1 MFGQFSSN
9 IVRFFI
15 RKRLLFLL
23 LLGGIIAFLI
33 LGLNR
38 LKIEEDLYSVFP
50 DGKEY
55 REFSQILQKNN
66 LNKQIVF
73 SVNVGEDEEQTLDQ
87 LDQIVID
94 LEKNFSSE
102 IGDFI
107 VYRSVDEKALIS
119 YLQSSSIIQFS
130 AADYEKISQKLSV
143 DSIEK
148 ALSKAAER
156 LEGAN
161 GFFLRSIIAKDPLG
175 LTNTKLSQLNPM
187 SDSSSYLIK
196 DGLVYTKDEKKILF
210 FATLKI
216 DLKNTDLLTKFNTKL
231 SDHTDNV
238 NEELGEN
245 TFDYFGTFQI
255 AAENAIQ
262 VKKDTSTTTYISL
275 GLILLLLVL
284 YYRSILAPF
293 YFILPAVFGMLCG
306 GGLVG
311 YLDPEIS
318 AISLA
323 TSSVLLGIVLDYSF
337 HFFTHYKHSGDLL
350 ETIREISAPMI
361 IGSFTTVA
369 ALAALM
375 FTDSVVLQ
383 DFGLIALCVLSG
395 SVIFTIYFLP
405 VIIHI
410 LRIKIPETKEGR
422 ISTIVGKSFV
432 RISIFLIT
440 IITLFFLFKGLNLS
454 FDADLNN
461 LSYHSDALK
470 KKEEFFTGINPVKE
484 KKLYLIASAPSV
496 EDAKE
501 LNAKIYA
508 LAIANKEQFGISE
521 LVSTAPYLIPK
532 ERLENAQKTW
542 KTYWFNKKDSVERL
556 IKTAGKQ
563 YHFSDQAFTPFYAWM
578 NDGSVN
584 QALGNELSDDLGLS
598 KFEYTDNGETTYI
611 TSIVL
616 DRDHLSE
623 CKEAFRNIDGAYILD
638 IADMTE
644 KMLNSVQNDF
654 NYLLL
659 FSSLLVFISLLVV
672 YGRIELALFAFFPMV
687 LGWIWILGLSDLL
700 DLKFNFVNIVIAT
713 FIFGLGD
720 DFSIFATDGLIQ
732 RYKTGTDIL
741 KSYRSAII
749 LSGITTIIG
758 TGALYFAKHPAIHSI
773 ALISVVGISCILFI
787 TLYLQPLIFNFFV
800 TNRVKKGKVP
810 VTFFNLIYSTFLFTY
825 FFVGSILLNIF
836 LIFFILPFPASKTK
850 KRAFLNYLVSKLAKS
865 TLYIGVHVKKRVL
878 HPERLDFSKPSIIV
892 ANHSSFLDILLVI
905 MLHPKSI
912 IMVKSW
918 VYNSPVFGLF
928 IRYAGYPF
936 AEEGAETNLEF
947 IKERIA
953 EGYSIVVFPEGTRSV
968 DGEIKR
974 FHKGAFFIAKELG
987 LDIQPILLIGAH
999 EVNPKNDILISKSHL
1014 IVLPLDRISSPPE
1027 ETYSQL
1033 TKRVTVLMRS
1043 AFLEGK
1049 RTHAKTD
1056 FWQSELLKNY
1066 VLKGPILEWYV
1077 RVKWMLEKKNFE
1089 YYDELIGERKRIYDL
1104 GCGYGYLSYYLHYRD
1119 LDRKITAVDYDAE
1132 KISVAANG
1140 MRKNNH
1146 LSFVSG
1152 DVRTFNF
1159 EPMDVIFLNDVL
1171 HYLPK
1176 PDQDALL
1183 LEIAEK
1189 LNDNGILFIRDGIKE
1204 MEAKFKKTKLTEF
1217 LSTKL
1222 FKFNKISND
1231 LEFISEVDMAAFAAK
1246 NGFTMEK
1253 IEHSKTTS
1261 NVLLILRLTS
1271 LKHTTNLQQ
1280 QQQPCG

>member
-15 RKRLLFLL
+15 QKRLLFLL

-33 LGLNR
+33 LGIQR

-55 REFSQILQKNN
+55 QEFSQILQKNN

-73 SVNVGEDEEQTLDQ
+73 SLNVGEDEEATLEQ
-87 LDQIVID
+87 LDQIVGE
-94 LEKNFSSE
+94 LEKKFTKE
-102 IGDFI
+102 IGDFV
-107 VYRSVDEKALIS
+107 VYRTVDEKTLIS
-119 YLQSSSIIQFS
+119 YLQSSAIVHLND
-130 AADYEKISQKLSV
+130 ADYKQFTQKLSS
-143 DSIEK
+143 DSIK
-148 ALSKAAER
+148 SAIAKAAER
-156 LEGAN
+156 LEGSN

-175 LTNTKLSQLNPM
+175 LTNSKLAQLNPM

-216 DLKNTDLLTKFNTKL
+216 DLKNTALLTEFNEKL
-231 SDHTDNV
+231 STHTSKV
-238 NEELGEN
+238 NSKLGKS

-262 VKKDTSTTTYISL
+262 VKKDTSTTTYVSL
-275 GLILLLLVL
+275 GLILILLVV
-284 YYRSILAPF
+284 YYRSFLAPF

-350 ETIREISAPMI
+350 ETVREISAPMI

-395 SVIFTIYFLP
+395 SVLFTIFFLP
-405 VIIHI
+405 VIIQT
-410 LRIKIPETKEGR
+410 LRIKIPETKR
-422 ISTIVGKSFV
+422 RNTSNKVSKTFV
-432 RISIFLIT
+432 RISIAVIS
-440 IITLFFLFKGLNLS
+440 IITFFFLYKGFNLS

-461 LSYHSDALK
+461 LSFHSEELK
-470 KKEEFFTGINPVKE
+470 QKEEFFTGINPAEE
-484 KKLYLIASAPSV
+484 KKLYIIASSRSL
-496 EDAKE
+496 EEAKE
-501 LNAKIYA
+501 INAKIYSV
-508 LAIANKEQFGISE
+508 AIENKQAFGISE
-521 LVSTAPYLIPK
+521 LVSTAPYSVPEKQLRSAKI
-532 ERLENAQKTW
+532 EWENFWST
-542 KTYWFNKKDSVERL
+542 KKDSVEML
-556 IKTAGKQ
+556 IKTIGKD
-563 YHFSDQAFTPFYAWM
+563 HNFSTSAFQAFYSWM
-578 NDGSVN
+578 NNGEISSSLGS
-584 QALGNELSDDLGLS
+584 ELSSELGLN
-598 KFEYTDNGETTYI
+598 KFKYDEDSETTFI

-616 DRDHLSE
+616 DRSQIDS
-623 CKEAFRNIDGAYILD
+623 CKKAFRQIEGAYILD
-638 IADMTE
+638 IADITE
-644 KMLNSVQNDF
+644 KMLNSVQSDF
-654 NYLLL
+654 NYLLM

-687 LGWIWILGLSDLL
+687 LGWIWILGLTNLL

-720 DFSIFATDGLIQ
+720 DFSIFTTDGLIQ

-741 KSYRSAII
+741 KSYRSAIV

-773 ALISVVGISCILFI
+773 ALISVVGISSILLI

-810 VTFFNLIYSTFLFTY
+810 VTFFNLIFSSFLFTY
-825 FFVGSILLNIF
+825 FFVGSILLTLF
-836 LIFFILPFPASKTK
+836 LILFILPFPAPKPK
-850 KRAFLNYLVSKLAKS
+850 KRAFLNFLVSKLAKS
-865 TLYIGVHVKKRVL
+865 TLYLGVHVKKRVL
-878 HPERLDFSKPSIIV
+878 DPEKLDFSKPSVIV

-905 MLHPKSI
+905 MLHPKVI

-936 AEEGAETNLEF
+936 AEEGAETNIEF
-947 IKERIA
+947 IKKRVE

-968 DGEIKR
+968 DGQIKR
-974 FHKGAFFIAKELG
+974 FHKGAFYIAKELK

-999 EVNPKNDILISKSHL
+999 EVNPKNDILISKGQL
-1014 IVLPLDRISSPPE
+1014 IVLPLDRISSPVD
-1027 ETYSQL
+1027 ETYTQL
-1033 TKRVTVLMRS
+1033 TKRVLQLMREEFEKGRRQH
-1043 AFLEGK
+1043 ANADFLE
-1049 RTHAKTD
+1049 
-1056 FWQSELLKNY
+1056 SIIVKNY

-1077 RVKWMLEKKNFE
+1077 RVKWMLEKRNFE
-1089 YYDELIGERKRIYDL
+1089 YYDHLIGERTNIYDF
-1104 GCGYGYLSYYLHYRD
+1104 GCGYGYLSYYLHYREPK
-1119 LDRKITAVDYDAE
+1119 RVITAVDYDAE
-1132 KISVAANG
+1132 KISVALHGIKMN
-1140 MRKNNH
+1140 MN
-1146 LSFVSG
+1146 LSFLSADIRAFDFQAA
-1152 DVRTFNF
+1152 DV
-1159 EPMDVIFLNDVL
+1159 VFLNDVL

-1176 PDQDALL
+1176 SDQDAV
-1183 LEIAEK
+1183 LEAIAEK
-1189 LNDNGILFIRDGIKE
+1189 LNENGILFIRDGIKE
-1204 MEAKFKKTKLTEF
+1204 MESRFKKTKITEF
-1217 LSTKL
+1217 LSTRL
-1222 FKFNKISND
+1222 FKFNKVTNN
-1231 LEFISEVDMAAFAAK
+1231 LEFISEIDMATFAVK
-1246 NGFTMEK
+1246 HGFTMEK

-1261 NVLLILRLTS
+1261 NVLLILR
-1271 LKHTTNLQQ
+1271 KGTNER
-1280 QQQPCG
+1280 GNREI

>member
-15 RKRLLFLL
+15 KKRLLFLL
-23 LLGGIIAFLI
+23 LLGGIVAFLI
-33 LGLNR
+33 LGVKR

-55 REFSQILQKNN
+55 QEFSQILQKNN

-73 SVNVGEDEEQTLDQ
+73 SVNVGDDEEQTLDQ
-87 LDQIVID
+87 LDQIVSD
-94 LEKNFSSE
+94 LEKNFSKE
-102 IGDFI
+102 IGDLV
-107 VYRSVDEKALIS
+107 VYRSVDEKALIT
-119 YLQSSSIIQFS
+119 YLQSSSILHLN
-130 AADYEKISQKLSV
+130 AADYDEISLRLSK
-143 DSIEK
+143 DSIAK
-148 ALSKAAER
+148 AISKAAER
-156 LEGAN
+156 LEGSN

-175 LTNTKLSQLNPM
+175 LTNKKLSQLNPV
-187 SDSSSYLIK
+187 SDSSAYLIK

-210 FATLKI
+210 FGTLKI
-216 DLKNTDLLTKFNTKL
+216 DLKNTDLLTEFNTKL
-231 SDHTDNV
+231 SEHTAKV
-238 NEELGEN
+238 NQELGN
-245 TFDYFGTFQI
+245 NVFDYFGTFQI

-262 VKKDTSTTTYISL
+262 VKKDTSTTTYVSL

-284 YYRSILAPF
+284 YYRSILAPL
-293 YFILPAVFGMLCG
+293 YFILPALFGMLCG

-350 ETIREISAPMI
+350 ETVREISAPMI
-361 IGSFTTVA
+361 VGSFTTVA

-395 SVIFTIYFLP
+395 SVIFTIFFLP
-405 VIIHI
+405 VVIKT
-410 LRIKIPETKEGR
+410 LRIKLPETKEGTSAR
-422 ISTIVGKSFV
+422 KVSKTFV
-432 RISIFLIT
+432 RVSLTAISVIT
-440 IITLFFLFKGLNLS
+440 FIFLFKGFNLS

-461 LSYHSDALK
+461 LSYHSEALK
-470 KKEEFFTGINPVKE
+470 QKEEFFTGINPAEE
-484 KKLYLIASAPSV
+484 KKLYLIASSKSI
-496 EDAKE
+496 EEAKE
-501 LNAKIYA
+501 INAKIYA
-508 LAIANKEQFGISE
+508 LAIANKEQFRISE
-521 LVSTAPYLIPK
+521 LVSTAPYLIPEK
-532 ERLENAQKTW
+532 RLDSAKKTW
-542 KTYWFNKKDSVERL
+542 ENYWLNKKDSIEPL
-556 IKTAGKQ
+556 IRAAGKQ
-563 YHFSDQAFTPFYAWM
+563 HHFSDIAFTPFYNWM
-578 NDGSVN
+578 SNGYIN
-584 QALGNELSDDLGLS
+584 QTLGNELSNDLGLS
-598 KFEYTDNGETTYI
+598 KFQYTDNGETTYI

-616 DRDHLSE
+616 DRDHLAA
-623 CKEAFRNIDGAYILD
+623 CKEAFRQVDGAYILD
-638 IADMTE
+638 IADITE

-687 LGWIWILGLSDLL
+687 LGWIWILGLSNLL

-720 DFSIFATDGLIQ
+720 DFSIFTTDGLIQ

-825 FFVGSILLNIF
+825 FFVGSVLLNIF
-836 LIFFILPFPASKTK
+836 LIIFILPFPAAKSK

-865 TLYIGVHVKKRVL
+865 TLYIGIHVKKRVL
-878 HPERLDFSKPSIIV
+878 HPEKLDFSRPSVIV

-905 MLHPKSI
+905 MLHPKAI

-968 DGEIKR
+968 DGQIKR

-1014 IVLPLDRISSPPE
+1014 IVLPLDRVSSPAE
-1027 ETYSQL
+1027 ETYTQL
-1033 TKRVTVLMRS
+1033 TKRVALLMRS
-1043 AFLEGK
+1043 AFNEGK
-1049 RTHAKTD
+1049 RTHAKAD

-1089 YYDELIGERKRIYDL
+1089 FYDELIGERKTIYDF
-1104 GCGYGYLSYYLHYRD
+1104 GCGYGYLSYYLHYRN
-1119 LDRKITAVDYDAE
+1119 LDREITAVDYDAE
-1132 KISVAANG
+1132 KISVALHG
-1140 MRKNNH
+1140 IKKNMH
-1146 LSFVSG
+1146 LSFVAA
-1152 DVRTFNF
+1152 DVRTFNY
-1159 EPMDVIFLNDVL
+1159 EPMDVVFLNDVL
-1171 HYLPK
+1171 HYIAK
-1176 PDQDALL
+1176 ADQDAV
-1183 LEIAEK
+1183 LEAIAEK
-1189 LNDNGILFIRDGIKE
+1189 LNANGILFIRDGIKE
-1204 MEAKFKKTKLTEF
+1204 MEAKFKKTKFTEF

-1222 FKFNKISND
+1222 FKFNKTTND

-1246 NGFTMEK
+1246 HGFTMEK

-1261 NVLLILRLTS
+1261 NVLLILR
-1271 LKHTTNLQQ
+1271 KGTNER
-1280 QQQPCG
+1280 GN

>member
-9 IVRFFI
+9 SVRFFI
-15 RKRLLFLL
+15 KKRLLFLL
-23 LLGGIIAFLI
+23 LLGGIVAFLI
-33 LGLNR
+33 SGIQR

-55 REFSQILQKNN
+55 QEFSQILQKNN

-73 SVNVGEDEEQTLDQ
+73 SLNVGQDEEETLDQ
-87 LDQIVID
+87 LDQIVGD
-94 LEKNFSSE
+94 LEKTFSKE
-102 IGDFI
+102 IGDFV
-107 VYRSVDEKALIS
+107 VYRTVDEKALIH
-119 YLQSSSIIQFS
+119 YLQSSAILHLDS
-130 AADYEKISQKLSV
+130 ADYLNITKRLTK
-143 DSIEK
+143 DSIQSAIAK
-148 ALSKAAER
+148 TANR
-156 LEGAN
+156 LEGSN
-161 GFFLRSIIAKDPLG
+161 GFFLRSIVAKDPLG
-175 LTNTKLSQLNPM
+175 LTNDKLAELNPM
-187 SDSSSYLIK
+187 RDSSSYLIK

-216 DLKNTDLLTKFNTKL
+216 DLKNTALLSAFNSKL
-231 SDHTDNV
+231 SAHTSKV
-238 NEELGEN
+238 NSKIGHKTL
-245 TFDYFGTFQI
+245 DYFGTFQI

-262 VKKDTSTTTYISL
+262 VKKDTSTTTYVSL

-293 YFILPAVFGMLCG
+293 YFILPALFGMLCG
-306 GGLVG
+306 GGMVG
-311 YLDPEIS
+311 YLNPEIS

-350 ETIREISAPMI
+350 ETVREISAPMI

-395 SVIFTIYFLP
+395 SVIFTIFFLP
-405 VIIHI
+405 VIVHT
-410 LRIKIPETKEGR
+410 LRIKLPETKEATTSR
-422 ISTIVGKSFV
+422 KVSKTFV
-432 RISIFLIT
+432 RISLFAIT
-440 IITLFFLFKGLNLS
+440 IITFIFLYKGFNLS

-461 LSYHSDALK
+461 LSYHSDELK
-470 KKEEFFTGINPVKE
+470 QKEEFFTGINPEKE
-484 KKLYLIASAPSV
+484 KKLYIIASSNSI
-496 EDAKE
+496 EKAKE
-501 LNAKIYA
+501 INAKIYST
-508 LAIANKEQFGISE
+508 AIANRENFAISE
-521 LVSTAPYLIPK
+521 LVSTAPYLVPEK
-532 ERLENAQKTW
+532 QW
-542 KTYWFNKKDSVERL
+542 KSAKIQWESYWLTKKDSVETL
-556 IKTAGKQ
+556 IKTLGKN
-563 YHFSDQAFTPFYAWM
+563 HNFSATAFNPFYSWM
-578 NDGSVN
+578 NDGTIDTAMGS
-584 QALGNELSDDLGLS
+584 ELSSELGLS
-598 KFEYTDNGETTYI
+598 KFQYVENGETTFI

-616 DRDHLSE
+616 DRTQINS
-623 CKEAFRNIDGAYILD
+623 CKDAFRQIDGVYILD
-638 IADMTE
+638 IADITE

-687 LGWIWILGLSDLL
+687 LGWIWILGLTNLL

-720 DFSIFATDGLIQ
+720 DFSIFTTDGLVQ

-758 TGALYFAKHPAIHSI
+758 TGALYFAQHPAIHSI
-773 ALISVVGISCILFI
+773 ALISVVGISSILLI

-810 VTFFNLIYSTFLFTY
+810 VTFFNLIYSSFLFTY
-825 FFVGSILLNIF
+825 FFLGSILLNLF
-836 LIFFILPFPASKTK
+836 LILFILPFPAAKPK

-865 TLYIGVHVKKRVL
+865 TLYLGVHVKKRVL
-878 HPERLDFSKPSIIV
+878 DPEKLDFSRPSVIV

-905 MLHPKSI
+905 MLHPKVI

-947 IKERIA
+947 IKKRIA

-968 DGEIKR
+968 DGQIKR
-974 FHKGAFFIAKELG
+974 FHKGAFYIAKELG

-999 EVNPKNDILISKSHL
+999 EVNPKNDILISKGQL
-1014 IVLPLDRISSPPE
+1014 IVQPLSRISSPE
-1027 ETYSQL
+1027 NENYTQL
-1033 TKRVTVLMRS
+1033 TKRVLQLMREE
-1043 AFLEGK
+1043 FDKGK
-1049 RTHAKTD
+1049 QRYAKTA
-1056 FWQSELLKNY
+1056 FWESALLKNY

-1089 YYDELIGERKRIYDL
+1089 YYDELIGTRKKIYDF

-1119 LDRKITAVDYDAE
+1119 VQREITAIDYDDE
-1132 KISVAANG
+1132 KISVALHG
-1140 MRKNNH
+1140 IKKNMN
-1146 LSFVSG
+1146 LSFLSA
-1152 DVRTFNF
+1152 DIRSFDF
-1159 EPMDVIFLNDVL
+1159 QAMDVVFLNDIL
-1171 HYLPK
+1171 HYLSK
-1176 PDQDALL
+1176 TDQDTV
-1183 LEIAEK
+1183 LEAIAEK
-1189 LNDNGILFIRDGIKE
+1189 LNEGGILFIRDGIKE
-1204 MEAKFKKTKLTEF
+1204 MESKFKKTKITEF

-1222 FKFNKISND
+1222 FKFNKTTND
-1231 LEFISEVDMAAFAAK
+1231 LEFISEVEMANFASK
-1246 NGFTMEK
+1246 HGFTMEK

-1261 NVLLILRLTS
+1261 NVLLILR
-1271 LKHTTNLQQ
+1271 KGTNDRGNREL
-1280 QQQPCG
+1280 